1 LPLWL
6 GAYLFSLLVL
16 VFTFQWLKP
25 RLKPGLVRLDDKV
38 RARALRWRYRDPV
51 QAKRE
56 RVALT
61 WFFRFW
67 TNFASAP
74 ALSCFAI
81 LLPMVAI
88 AKMAT
93 QVQPGMIISGVP
105 EFAFFRVGANT
116 YIAPTLYFLPGLS
129 YFGAMLLS
137 FAKKR
142 VFKRVRPPRPAGAF
156 GHKMKDGSFPSGH
169 SLTAICFWVML
180 GVVIGQSLY
189 RAQPHLHGGSLPLGC
204 AGRVRYRALLAR
216 DQLYRALSGTLKHPL
231 PPAASFTVSYHFD
244 PQIHADLHRL
254 RSGRPGRAE
263 VLRGGL
269 CPENPTL
276 STLKILSKTS
286 ES

>member
-1 LPLWL
+1 MLTAGQAFIEFWLVFFHALPVLLPLWL

-180 GVVIGQSLY
+180 GVVIGQSFGAGVGL
-189 RAQPHLHGGSLPLGC
+189 AFLPM
-204 AGRVRYRALLAR
+204 ALLIVACTGLSR
-216 DQLYRALSGTLKHPL
+216 IYMGVHYPSDVLGGYVIGLFWLVISYIALYPAL
-231 PPAASFTVSYHFD
+231 
-244 PQIHADLHRL
+244 
-254 RSGRPGRAE
+254 
-263 VLRGGL
+263 
-269 CPENPTL
+269 
-276 STLKILSKTS
+276 
-286 ES
+286 